1 MQVQNRYAAKK
12 RTRAD
17 LSDWSDHVYKQA
29 LSLSV
34 LVQMSVIQLRYSP
47 VGCGVPQKSTVDT
60 REFISYTQ
68 DVEELIQSHSL
79 ALHLYAD
86 DTQLLSVMQL

>member
-1 MQVQNRYAAKK
+1 
-12 RTRAD
+12 
-17 LSDWSDHVYKQA
+17 
-29 LSLSV
+29 
-34 LVQMSVIQLRYSP
+34 MSVIQFRYSP

-86 DTQLLSVMQL
+86 DTQLLSVMQLEEITSRKAALEDCVSSVLHRCARRLLHAVEWR